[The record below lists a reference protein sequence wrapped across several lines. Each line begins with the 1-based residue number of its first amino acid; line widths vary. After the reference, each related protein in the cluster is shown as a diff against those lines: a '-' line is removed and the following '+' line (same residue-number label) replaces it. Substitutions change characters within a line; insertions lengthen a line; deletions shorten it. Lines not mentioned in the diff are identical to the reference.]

1 MSCNNLSVR
10 YGSTKIIAGTAS
22 TSATGV
28 EIFVGNPGDAPVISK
43 SSTVTDGTFTIEL
56 SATDTQVPLGKY
68 HYQFNLTIDGKPY
81 KFPSDSRCRSADLP
95 TFTVLEALDE
105 TEVV

>member
-10 YGSTKIIAGTAS
+10 YGGTKIITGTAS
-22 TSATGV
+22 TSATTV
-28 EIFVGNPGDAPVISK
+28 EMFVGNPGEVPVISK
-43 SSTVTDGTFTIEL
+43 SSTVTDGAFTIEL
-56 SATDTQVPLGKY
+56 SATDTQVPLGTY
-68 HYQFNLTIDGKPY
+68 RYQFNLTIDGKPY
-81 KFPSDSRCRSADLP
+81 KFPSESRCRSVDLP